1 MSYTSPTW
9 KNGAAP
15 ALSAEILQELT
26 DAVQSHDETLPE
38 KADKPAAKTVLLPVA
53 GWSSNSQTVSVAGMT
68 ASANIIVTAA
78 PDSYMA
84 YAEAGVHCTAQGAGT
99 LTFACEDTP
108 TEALTVNVL
117 ILG

>member
-9 KNGAAP
+9 KNGSAP

-26 DAVQSHDETLPE
+26 DAVQSHDETLPD
-38 KADKPAAKTVLLPVA
+38 KADKPTAETVVLPVA
-53 GWSSNSQTVSVAGMT
+53 GWSSNSQTVSLVGMT

-84 YAEAGVHCTAQGAGT
+84 YAETGVHCTGQGANT
-99 LTFACEDTP
+99 LTFACEETP
-108 TEALTVNVL
+108 TEALTANVL